1 MFMLQQLKHSTYK
14 SKVCKLSKVHSPTM
28 RYKET
33 NEVQM
38 FFGKV
43 LGHSQHL
50 IQQSNELLPAQPR

>member
-14 SKVCKLSKVHSPTM
+14 SKVCKLSKVHRPTM

-33 NEVQM
+33 SEVQM
-38 FFGKV
+38 FCFKKV

-50 IQQSNELLPAQPR
+50 IQRSNEPLPA